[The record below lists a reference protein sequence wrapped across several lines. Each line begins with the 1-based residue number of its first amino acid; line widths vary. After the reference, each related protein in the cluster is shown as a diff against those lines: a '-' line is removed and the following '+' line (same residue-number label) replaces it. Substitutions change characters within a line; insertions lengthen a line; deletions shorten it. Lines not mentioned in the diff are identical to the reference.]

1 MINLLQPQYLF
12 PIQGEYRELDAH
24 AKAAMAVGLLPERI
38 FYPEKKAQPC
48 LMNMGTL
55 SRLVQ
60 LLQVMS

>member
-38 FYPEKKAQPC
+38 FIPKKGTT
-48 LMNMGTL
+48 MSYEHGTL